1 MWQEML
7 IEVDEQ
13 LTRTR
18 HAALRVELRI
28 EPRRPRMLRREHE
41 EALGVALAGQ
51 LGVALAGQEQRQPLL
66 RRDHY

>member
-1 MWQEML
+1 ML

-41 EALGVALAGQ
+41 EALGVALADQ

>member
-1 MWQEML
+1 MQEML

-41 EALGVALAGQ
+41 EALGVALADQ